1 MDHQHTTL
9 ADDLERML
17 ASQSDRRQSLRW
29 LLAGAA
35 ALPLAGCGGSGDG
48 STAVSSAAA
57 GTSGT
62 SSTSGTSGTGTATG
76 STGGTST
83 GTGTSGATCAVI
95 PEETGGPYPGDGT
108 NSNGGGVANALTL
121 SGIVRSDIRTSVAPG
136 SATAAG
142 IPTTLKLQ
150 VVNVGASC
158 ADAAGAAVYLWHCD
172 RDGNYSM
179 YANGLTKENY
189 LRGVQAADASGT
201 VTFTTIFPGCYAGRM
216 PHIHFEVYPSLAK
229 ASSAANRVKTSQFT
243 FPLATLNEI
252 YATSSY
258 SSSARNLSSIS
269 YATDNVFS
277 DGSALQMASVSGDP
291 VNGYV
296 VKLTIGVSLQAPP
309 AAAPGPIHR
318 SMRPAGTGQSA
329 PASAFSARSSA
340 RIFSRSVGRLRSSA
354 ALRSHSALRVIG

>member
-17 ASQSDRRQSLRW
+17 ATQSDRRQSLRW

-48 STAVSSAAA
+48 STIVSSTAA

-62 SSTSGTSGTGTATG
+62 GTGTAAG
-76 STGGTST
+76 STGGTNSGTTT

-108 NSNGGGVANALTL
+108 NGNGSGVANALTL

-142 IPTTLKLQ
+142 IQTTLKLQ
-150 VVNVGASC
+150 IVNVGASC

-189 LRGVQAADASGT
+189 LRGVQEADASGT

-216 PHIHFEVYPSLAK
+216 PHIHFEIYPSLAK
-229 ASSAANRVKTSQFT
+229 ATSAANRVKTSQFT
-243 FPLATLNEI
+243 FPLAALNEI
-252 YATSSY
+252 YATSAY
-258 SSSARNLSSIS
+258 ASSARNLSSIS

-277 DGSALQMASVSGDP
+277 DGTTLQMASVSGDP

-296 VKLTIGVSLQAPP
+296 VTLTIGVSL
-309 AAAPGPIHR
+309 
-318 SMRPAGTGQSA
+318 
-329 PASAFSARSSA
+329 
-340 RIFSRSVGRLRSSA
+340 
-354 ALRSHSALRVIG
+354 